1 MIIKR
6 IIFLILIVIM
16 LNGCNVAPTFI
27 RPEGK
32 VTLDKSEYIMN
43 IGELKWKEHD
53 FETSKIRTSDNYE
66 LASEFSTLE
75 GEKGEELTFEIDQ
88 NPTSIII
95 NKWNTDLTSDSI
107 EVRDNKITLP
117 LEGGY
122 YFYEVIVER
131 PQGKAIYIFDVDVK

>member
-1 MIIKR
+1 MKR
-6 IIFLILIVIM
+6 IIFLMLIVIM
-16 LNGCNVAPTFI
+16 LTGCNAAPTFI
-27 RPEGK
+27 QPEGK

-43 IGELKWKEHD
+43 IGEFKWKEHD

-66 LASEFSTLE
+66 LAGEFSTLE
-75 GEKGEELTFEIDQ
+75 GDKGEELSFEIDQ
-88 NPTSIII
+88 YPTSIIV

-107 EVRDNKITLP
+107 EVKDNKFTLP

-122 YFYEVIVER
+122 YIYEVIVEW